1 MVDPPPGRCVFQL
14 LRCSIFP
21 VRIPPNGVISF
32 KSDGADNFC
41 IVEVEDELSAAMGWM
56 SLLGLNTLSAEVL
69 STPIFRV
76 LALKPLL
83 KRANLEGVDVTVLCL
98 DNFLFLDV
106 DSFDVSLVFELFDED
121 VVLDEWLLDCL
132 EELGGSEPDLF

>member
-1 MVDPPPGRCVFQL
+1 
-14 LRCSIFP
+14 
-21 VRIPPNGVISF
+21 
-32 KSDGADNFC
+32 
-41 IVEVEDELSAAMGWM
+41 MGWM
-56 SLLGLNTLSAEVL
+56 SLFGLNTLSAEVL

-106 DSFDVSLVFELFDED
+106 VSFDVSFVFELFDDD